1 TTPTAHPAPQ
11 TPTAP
16 PAAAW
21 STPTPTPPAATERP
35 ATPPAA
41 RDGFGRR
48 LRRQWA
54 DPWGMSLAIFL
65 GAVGFATGYV
75 ASTDV
80 GTAAA
85 VGLLALVV
93 VYGVRLLV
101 AAALTPSGPPD
112 GSIGQSG
119 APPVPAPRT
128 DA

>member
-1 TTPTAHPAPQ
+1 D
-11 TPTAP
+11 
-16 PAAAW
+16 
-21 STPTPTPPAATERP
+21 RP

-54 DPWGMSLAIFL
+54 DPWGMSLAFLL

-112 GSIGQSG
+112 GSVGQPG